1 MSIYTQNNIRNYSRF
16 ELQLRPLTSWLASH
30 SFANRPVPR
39 LEQPKPTTRWL
50 VAYPNRTT
58 LHVGR
63 NCASL
68 PLTVSRWSTLMAREV
83 TVPYPVFS
91 WSSLM
96 VRGVHFPPPPPPG
109 NSSSCLANILSS
121 YLAFGSFSRGIPI
134 GPCPTHPCM
143 CTTHP
148 YTLEI
153 PRHSGCELPA
163 SLHSEGA

>member
-1 MSIYTQNNIRNYSRF
+1 MATIADMPPGPFGRKWRGSAGCTPPCRVGEF
-16 ELQLRPLTSWLASH
+16 PLGGGH

-83 TVPYPVFS
+83 TVP
-91 WSSLM
+91 
-96 VRGVHFPPPPPPG
+96 PPPPPG

-121 YLAFGSFSRGIPI
+121 YLAFGSSSRGIPI

-163 SLHSEGA
+163 SLHSEVA